1 VLSICDRVAG
11 TVVVADTAAPG
22 PTGVPGEL
30 DSYPQRFLTQCANR
44 SVNSGTRSGL
54 IVDI

>member
-1 VLSICDRVAG
+1 MLSICDRVAG

-30 DSYPQRFLTQCANR
+30 DSYRQRFLTRCANR
-44 SVNSGTRSGL
+44 SVNSGPGL
-54 IVDI
+54 GPGPG